1 MKILLDTAPFLW
13 LAIGSERL
21 SGVAAKLILDPDN
34 RVFLSS
40 VSTWEMAVKVRL
52 GKLHLPDRL
61 DRLVPEIRDAY
72 DIDTLALDEEA
83 TLQLDRLPDLHRD
96 PFDRMILCQ
105 SIVHGLTVVT
115 PDAAVRDY
123 PVRTAW

>member
-1 MKILLDTAPFLW
+1 MKLLLDTAPFLW

-96 PFDRMILCQ
+96 PFDRMLLCQ
-105 SIVHGLTVVT
+105 SIAHGLTVVT
-115 PDAAVRDY
+115 PDASMRDY